1 MLKLKTNKTSGITL
15 IALVVTIIV
24 LLILAGISIMMISGN
39 NGILQRASDAKEET
53 IIGQEKEQVELAY
66 VSAAVKKLGDHVTG
80 EELQHELDLSV
91 GAGKTEVE
99 GQTILDVLFTDT
111 NHSYTIENG
120 KVEKNGPVV
129 NPFNPDEWESA
140 WVYTEEGKW
149 SGKITEKND
158 PLLENYDI
166 IAKLYKDKE
175 PDVKYSLV
183 IEGEG
188 EIKDLYVASSN
199 SDPNNFVPP
208 ECYAW
213 LEGMFSSEGA
223 LFTQEGNTVNV
234 RICDGI
240 TGIGDSAFT
249 FCRGVKSIKIS
260 NSVTSIGTNAFV
272 WCQITSI
279 KIPNGVTNIGDAAF
293 YTCYSLTNVNIP
305 NGVTR
310 IGELTFGSC
319 AITSIKIP
327 NGVTSIGQQAFGGCG
342 LLENVEIPD
351 SVTSIGDS
359 AFDNCASLTN
369 IKMSSNITS
378 IGYNMFHMCDKLQS
392 IEIPNGVTTI
402 GHNAFYY
409 CSSLTSIEI
418 PNTVISIGDRAF
430 CGCYGLTTT
439 ILDIP
444 NSVTSIGNDAFKY
457 CSSLTEI
464 IIHKTENSIAGY
476 DTKWGADSSVQ
487 VTWTGEN

>member
-24 LLILAGISIMMISGN
+24 LLILAGISIMMLSGN

-140 WVYTEEGKW
+140 WVYTASDGTWREV
-149 SGKITEKND
+149 TEKND
-158 PLLENYDI
+158 PFLENYDI

-175 PDVKYSLV
+175 PNVVYSLV

-188 EIKDLYVASSN
+188 EIKDLMDM
-199 SDPNNFVPP
+199 SDQDNPKA
-208 ECYAW
+208 YAW
-213 LEGMFSSEGA
+213 HTGLFSSEGSI
-223 LFTQEGNTVNV
+223 FSNEENTVNV
-234 RICDGI
+234 RTCDGI
-240 TGIGDSAFT
+240 TGIGERAFT
-249 FCRGVKSIKIS
+249 FCFGLKSIKIANTITS
-260 NSVTSIGTNAFV
+260 IGADAFGACSNLSSIKIPNSVTSIGTEAFV
-272 WCQITSI
+272 YCSRL
-279 KIPNGVTNIGDAAF
+279 A
-293 YTCYSLTNVNIP
+293 NVNIP

-310 IGELTFGSC
+310 IEDNTFGAC

-359 AFDNCASLTN
+359 AFDDCASLTN

-464 IIHKTENSIAGY
+464 IIHKPEDSITGA
-476 DTKWGADSSVQ
+476 KWGAGSSVQ